1 MLNHR
6 PHTTHELYQVL
17 DPAHLNTTHSRN
29 LALYWDF
36 RKSKIRVKMADLSMG
51 ILIDIVDEEWMQE
64 TLPDDEVPLPA
75 GLMHPGDEI
84 EDNSQEELPQH
95 WEDKWH
101 DLALHTIK

>member
-64 TLPDDEVPLPA
+64 TLPDD
-75 GLMHPGDEI
+75 G
-84 EDNSQEELPQH
+84 QEELPQH